1 MAAADLH
8 RHASIA
14 IYIFHQL
21 ELLCIITN
29 ILGYITT
36 LLGYIADLFGDDYA
50 STNSGFRKFRE
61 NFDLYLGA

>member
-8 RHASIA
+8 RYASIA
-14 IYIFHQL
+14 IYILHYL
-21 ELLCIITN
+21 EFLCINTN

-50 STNSGFRKFRE
+50 
-61 NFDLYLGA
+61 